1 MKLQA
6 FLERM
11 FKQNRVPQALLFY
24 GKEGVGKRE
33 IAFELSKALLCLKS
47 QYPACGVCESCRLL
61 RDFFSQPE
69 EKLKV
74 YEDGAFVYL
83 QGDHPDFIYLKPE
96 KTEIK
101 VDQVRAVREFVYIKP
116 ALSHKKVVVIYNAD
130 AMNPYAQNAL
140 LKVLEEPPL
149 DTHFIL
155 VSHNLNSIL
164 PTIKSRCFMLEVPPL
179 TKEELAQRTGVKDEL
194 LLELSEGSLILLES
208 LKEKKEIVE
217 TALKFWQLDWVN
229 LFKLANKLEDWST
242 EDKLLFL
249 KILSGLIHKKYLQ
262 EREERYKLMLDRV
275 YFAMEYLGKGINL
288 KLTLFYL
295 YLKGGDKNASYKGAL
310 SGH

>member
-74 YEDGAFVYL
+74 YEDSTFVYL

-101 VDQVRAVREFVYIKP
+101 VDQVRAVREFVYISLPCPTKRW
-116 ALSHKKVVVIYNAD
+116 
-130 AMNPYAQNAL
+130 L
-140 LKVLEEPPL
+140 LYI
-149 DTHFIL
+149 T
-155 VSHNLNSIL
+155 
-164 PTIKSRCFMLEVPPL
+164 
-179 TKEELAQRTGVKDEL
+179 RTP
-194 LLELSEGSLILLES
+194 
-208 LKEKKEIVE
+208 
-217 TALKFWQLDWVN
+217 
-229 LFKLANKLEDWST
+229 
-242 EDKLLFL
+242 
-249 KILSGLIHKKYLQ
+249 
-262 EREERYKLMLDRV
+262 
-275 YFAMEYLGKGINL
+275 
-288 KLTLFYL
+288 
-295 YLKGGDKNASYKGAL
+295 
-310 SGH
+310 